1 VLRARG
7 EVLSIETICYPAVT
21 SINELSSLG
30 GIGNASEPH
39 DPLQACTMRLRSDGQ
54 RVLVDRLWPRNKR
67 KEDLH
72 GQWLREVAPSD
83 ELRKAFHAGDAGFR
97 RIHPA
102 LPAGTGR
109 APRALVP
116 AAGHGGKGE
125 LTLLYAGKDTEH
137 NNARVLADW
146 LEDELE
152 RRGPGS
158 SPVCYA
164 R

>member
-1 VLRARG
+1 MIRCKRV
-7 EVLSIETICYPAVT
+7 Y
-21 SINELSSLG
+21 
-30 GIGNASEPH
+30 
-39 DPLQACTMRLRSDGQ
+39 DPVEASDGQ
-54 RVLVDRLWPRNKR
+54 RVLVDRLWPRNTR

-72 GQWLREVAPSD
+72 AQWLREAAPSD
-83 ELRKAFHAGDAGFR
+83 ELRKAFHAGTLDYPGFARSYRLELAAHPEHWYPLLDLAGNG
-97 RIHPA
+97 A
-102 LPAGTGR
+102 
-109 APRALVP
+109 
-116 AAGHGGKGE
+116 

-164 R
+164 P